1 VLRGRDGGGTV
12 REDAAALKISTANEI
27 PRMAMT
33 EDMTQVD
40 VEQQAAETADGGATA
55 GSGTVWVDYP
65 AADDGEYHTVV
76 GTIKALEQLE
86 SPQLG
91 NRRDILVYLPPS
103 YNRTRRRYPVLYM
116 HDGQNLFDRAT
127 SFGEEWE
134 VDQTLEAASAEG
146 LEAIVVGI
154 PNLGKERLNEY
165 SPWHDRRHNQG
176 GSGEAYLD
184 FIVHTLKPIID
195 RDFRTM
201 PGRESTGIAGSS
213 MGGLISL
220 YAFFKHPQVFGF
232 AGVMSPALWFGGGS
246 IYPFVKER
254 PFVPGR
260 IYLDV
265 GTSEGSEELHDVR
278 RLKDILTQKGY
289 RVGRDLLYVVEMGG
303 QHNERAWAR
312 RLRRELHFLLGV
324 PERAKPPVRRSEP
337 L

>member
-1 VLRGRDGGGTV
+1 MCDGTV
-12 REDAAALKISTANEI
+12 REGAAASKISTANEI

-33 EDMTQVD
+33 EDMTQA
-40 VEQQAAETADGGATA
+40 VEAEQPVAGTTDGGAEA
-55 GSGTVWVDYP
+55 GGGTVWVDYP
-65 AADDGEYHTVV
+65 APDDGEHHTVV

-103 YNRTRRRYPVLYM
+103 YDRTRRRYPVLYM

-176 GSGEAYLD
+176 GSGEAYLE

-232 AGVMSPALWFGGGS
+232 AGVMSPALWFGGRS
-246 IYPFVKER
+246 IYPFVMER

-324 PERAKPPVRRSEP
+324 PERSKPPVRRSEP

>member
-1 VLRGRDGGGTV
+1 
-12 REDAAALKISTANEI
+12 
-27 PRMAMT
+27 MT
-33 EDMTQVD
+33 EDSTQTEA
-40 VEQQAAETADGGATA
+40 EQRAEAGAPAPDAEGGSHGDWT
-55 GSGTVWVDYP
+55 GEWIDYP
-65 AADDGEYHTVV
+65 GADDGPHHTVV
-76 GTIKALEQLE
+76 GTMKALAQLE

-103 YNRTRRRYPVLYM
+103 YNRSQRRYPVIYM

-134 VDQTLEAASAEG
+134 VDQTLEQAAGEG

-165 SPWHDRRHNQG
+165 SPWHDRRHKQG
-176 GSGEAYLD
+176 GKGEAYLE

-213 MGGLISL
+213 MGGLISMW
-220 YAFFKHPQVFGF
+220 AFFKHPKTFGF

-254 PFVPGR
+254 PFIPGR

-265 GTSEGSEELHDVR
+265 GTNEGSEEMHDVR

-289 RVGRDLLYVVEMGG
+289 RPGRDLLYVVEMGG

-312 RLRRELHFLLGV
+312 RLRRELHFLLGI
-324 PERAKPPVRRSEP
+324 PERTKPPVRQAEP

>member
-1 VLRGRDGGGTV
+1 
-12 REDAAALKISTANEI
+12 
-27 PRMAMT
+27 MT
-33 EDMTQVD
+33 EDTTQAMD
-40 VEQQAAETADGGATA
+40 AEQAAGAPEAAEGGAAADAQA
-55 GSGTVWVDYP
+55 GP
-65 AADDGEYHTVV
+65 AAVWEPYPPEGDPGPHTVV
-76 GTIKALEQLE
+76 GTMKWLRGLE

-103 YNRTRRRYPVLYM
+103 YDRTKRRYPVIYM

-134 VDQTLEAASAEG
+134 VDQTLEEAAGEG

-154 PNLGKERLNEY
+154 PNMGKDRLNEY
-165 SPWHDRRHNQG
+165 SPWHDRKHNQG
-176 GSGEAYLD
+176 GSGEAYVD

-220 YAFFKHPQVFGF
+220 YAFFKCPAVFGF

-265 GTSEGSEELHDVR
+265 GTNEGSEEMHDVR
-278 RLKDILTQKGY
+278 RLKEILTKKGY
-289 RVGRDLLYVVEMGG
+289 RAGRDLLFVVEMGG

-312 RLRRELHFLLGV
+312 RMRRELHFLLGV
-324 PERAKPPVRRSEP
+324 PEPRKPRVRQVEP